1 MSCKVVIGTQ
11 WGDEGKAKM
20 IDYYTRSS
28 DIIVRYQG
36 GANAGHTVVVKEKKF
51 IFHLVPSGVLHPE
64 KICVIGNG
72 VVLDPLQ
79 LISELESLEK
89 QGFQVRNRLL
99 ISDAAHLILPYHK
112 TMDEAME
119 QIRSEKIGTTI
130 RGIGPSYSDKC
141 LRIGIR
147 AGDVFETNLL
157 KEKVN
162 LALSVKNPQLGRIY
176 RKGTYTENDI
186 MQIMKRFKKSCGE
199 MIVNTQHYL
208 HKALAGGKRILL
220 EGAQG
225 FALDIDHGTYPYVTS
240 SNPTIGGALAGTG
253 LNAFNIDEVV
263 GITKAY
269 LTRVGEGPFP
279 TEAPAKLA
287 DRMRVN
293 GAEFGSTTGRPRRCG
308 WFDAPLIRQTARING
323 LTSIALT
330 KLDVLSGF
338 KKIRV
343 AVDYRMNGKIIDHF
357 PASNLNRVQPV
368 YRDLDGWDENIRRCK
383 NRDELP
389 RNARAYIDFIE
400 SITGVKVSIVS
411 VGPDRQSTFRNG

>member
-1 MSCKVVIGTQ
+1 MSCKVIIGTQ

-20 IDYYTRSS
+20 IDYYTRAS

-51 IFHLVPSGVLHPE
+51 IFHLVPSGVLHPD

-79 LISELESLEK
+79 LIIELESLEQ
-89 QGFQVRNRLL
+89 QGFVVRNRIL
-99 ISDAAHLILPYHK
+99 ISDASHLILPYHK
-112 TMDEAME
+112 AMDEAME
-119 QIRSEKIGTTI
+119 EARSEKIGTTV

-147 AGDVFETNLL
+147 AGDIFDMKLL
-157 KEKVN
+157 KKKVS
-162 LALSVKNPQLGRIY
+162 LALNIKNPQLERIY
-176 RKGTYTENDI
+176 KKRTYTEKEIMDI
-186 MQIMKRFKKSCGE
+186 MKSFKKACGD

-208 HKALAGGKRILL
+208 HSSLATGKRILL

-225 FALDIDHGTYPYVTS
+225 FGLDIDHGTYPYVTS
-240 SNPTIGGALAGTG
+240 SNPTIGGALIGTG
-253 LNAFNIDEVV
+253 LNAFDIDEVV

-279 TEAPAKLA
+279 TEATGKEGE
-287 DRMRVN
+287 RMRVN
-293 GAEFGSTTGRPRRCG
+293 GSEFGSTTGRPRRCG
-308 WFDAPLIRQTARING
+308 WFDAPLLRQTAHING

-338 KKIRV
+338 KKVRV
-343 AVDYRMNGKIIDHF
+343 AVGYRINGKTIDYF
-357 PASNLNRVQPV
+357 PASSLSKAEPIYEDLN
-368 YRDLDGWDENIRRCK
+368 GWDENIARCK
-383 NRDELP
+383 NRADLP
-389 RNARAYIDFIE
+389 RNARKYIDFIE
-400 SITGVKVSIVS
+400 SIINVKISIVS
-411 VGPDRQSTFRNG
+411 VGPDRLSTFKNR

>member
-119 QIRSEKIGTTI
+119 QVRSEKIGTTI